1 MEKKAKK
8 IIISVAAAIFLL
20 LFVLVVIRI
29 IGSKL
34 FAKEETP
41 AVEKDP
47 ISVVEVEM
55 GVVRKTLFYTGDLHA
70 ENEVVVYSVVPG
82 RVTKYN
88 YNEGDTV
95 KKGATLAVL
104 EGTETWDEFKPVIV
118 ESPISG
124 TVALN
129 YLDVGELA
137 TTQTPLSLIVGGGG
151 IRVKIKVPDSE
162 LGQIKEGM
170 NAELK
175 VPITPAR
182 IFHGTVERISP
193 VIERTTRT
201 AQVEIFFKNGDGT
214 LLAGMFGD
222 VTIIVEEK
230 DDVLVIPF
238 DSILFENQGMVGPY
252 CYVIEDEKAT
262 KRSLTL
268 GIIDSDNVEIVSGL
282 SQGEMVADL
291 GKENLEEGSEILII
305 ESQ

>member
-47 ISVVEVEM
+47 ISVVEVKS

-70 ENEVVVYSVVPG
+70 ENEVMVYSVVPG

-88 YNEGDTV
+88 FKEGDYIR
-95 KKGATLAVL
+95 KGATIAVL
-104 EGTETWDEFKPVIV
+104 ERTETWDEFKPVIV
-118 ESPISG
+118 EAPISG

-151 IRVKIKVPDSE
+151 IRVVIKVPDSE

-175 VPITPAR
+175 VPIAPAR
-182 IFHGTVERISP
+182 IFRGKVERVSP

-201 AQVEIFFKNGDGT
+201 AQVEMFFKNGDGS

-222 VTIIVEEK
+222 VTIIIEEK

-238 DSILFENQGMVGPY
+238 DTILFENQGMVGPY
-252 CYVIEDEKAT
+252 CYVIEDEKVT

-268 GIIDSDNVEIVSGL
+268 GIIDSENVEIVSGL
-282 SQGEMVADL
+282 DQGEMVADL

>member
-70 ENEVVVYSVVPG
+70 ENEVMVYSVVPG

-104 EGTETWDEFKPVIV
+104 ERTETWDEFKPVIV

-151 IRVKIKVPDSE
+151 IRVEIKVPDSE
-162 LGQIKEGM
+162 LGQIKKGM

-268 GIIDSDNVEIVSGL
+268 GIIDSENVEIVSGL